1 MTTDLAAPS
10 AIAGRLTALGIAL
23 PEPAAPAG
31 AYASFVRTGNLVFVA
46 GQAPFLDGRCQVCG
60 KLGREVAMDEG
71 QRAARLCALN
81 ILGHLRL
88 ACGGDLGRVRRVV
101 SVRGF
106 VNVAPGFTSIPEV
119 IDGAS
124 RLLVEVFGPERGRH
138 ARTAIGA
145 AELPSDVAVEVDAVF
160 EVGGA

>member
-1 MTTDLAAPS
+1 M
-10 AIAGRLTALGIAL
+10 
-23 PEPAAPAG
+23 
-31 AYASFVRTGNLVFVA
+31 
-46 GQAPFLDGRCQVCG
+46 
-60 KLGREVAMDEG
+60 
-71 QRAARLCALN
+71 RAAVKGPPYRAHLSPIRRLRGSVARS
-81 ILGHLRL
+81 LRDPVRL
-88 ACGGDLGRVRRVV
+88 VASQSRRHRASWLRTAGGGDLGRVRRVV